1 MKVTKKV
8 NARGEYAK
16 LNEDIKDGQTIK
28 ILEDCVIVTG
38 EFGDK
43 HVFKVETPNG
53 EKNLTF
59 NQTSMNNLI
68 DAFGDETESWVGI
81 EVKAWL
87 ITQSIGGQM
96 RRVCYLTAPEW
107 VMEEDAKG
115 SLVFA
120 PRSL

>member
-1 MKVTKKV
+1 
-8 NARGEYAK
+8 
-16 LNEDIKDGQTIK
+16 
-28 ILEDCVIVTG
+28 
-38 EFGDK
+38 
-43 HVFKVETPNG
+43 
-53 EKNLTF
+53 
-59 NQTSMNNLI
+59 MNNLI